1 MNINLKTIYILI
13 YLKMDNN
20 IYAIHSILQKM
31 QSDKRDRFFSLSNL
45 IIELQIKH
53 GVDILNVS
61 EDQIEK
67 LKKYSQIDKDDYREL
82 SDVYETYALFN
93 EIKNST
99 VKASF
104 IKKMRPAFDDESSTL
119 EFKEEFKKLLNVVVL
134 VNLIRKRLR
143 GKTVQELNDYQLVA
157 KMTQINTQLIDFFA
171 LQQITKFTD
180 DDQIQTFVKEEY
192 ITYDDINFEE
202 LYKLYDE
209 RYPSILE
216 LFDLFQ

>member
-1 MNINLKTIYILI
+1 
-13 YLKMDNN
+13 MDNN

>member
-1 MNINLKTIYILI
+1 
-13 YLKMDNN
+13 
-20 IYAIHSILQKM
+20 M

-61 EDQIEK
+61 EEQIEK

-104 IKKMRPAFDDESSTL
+104 IKKMRPAFDDESSTP

-143 GKTVQELNDYQLVA
+143 GKTVQELNDYQLVS

-180 DDQIQTFVKEEY
+180 DNQIQTFVKEEY

-209 RYPSILE
+209 RYPAILE

>member
-1 MNINLKTIYILI
+1 MNINLKTTYILI

>member
-1 MNINLKTIYILI
+1 
-13 YLKMDNN
+13 MDNN

-61 EDQIEK
+61 EEQIEK

-104 IKKMRPAFDDESSTL
+104 IKKMRPAFDDESSTP

-143 GKTVQELNDYQLVA
+143 GKTVQELNDYQLVS

-180 DDQIQTFVKEEY
+180 DNQIQTFVKEEY

-209 RYPSILE
+209 RYPAILE

>member
-1 MNINLKTIYILI
+1 
-13 YLKMDNN
+13 
-20 IYAIHSILQKM
+20 M

>member
-1 MNINLKTIYILI
+1 MNINLKTTYILI

-61 EDQIEK
+61 EEQIEK

-104 IKKMRPAFDDESSTL
+104 IKKMRPAFDDESSTP

>member
-1 MNINLKTIYILI
+1 MYILI

-31 QSDKRDRFFSLSNL
+31 TSDKRDRFFSLSNL
-45 IIELQIKH
+45 IIALQIKH

-61 EDQIEK
+61 EEQIEK
-67 LKKYSQIDKDDYREL
+67 LKNYSQIDKDSYREL

-104 IKKMRPAFDDESSTL
+104 IKKMRPAFDDESSTP

-157 KMTQINTQLIDFFA
+157 KMTQINQQLIDFFS

-192 ITYDDINFEE
+192 ITYDNINFEE

-209 RYPSILE
+209 RYPAIFE